1 MAEDDKTQQ
10 FLKNFAFTLIAS
22 VVGGILLGL
31 LENSKSGSMELH
43 GLSIK
48 DKDSSIPKNT
58 ESYLSN
64 KSELYKDKQLGLWD
78 YFTKPEGIKELQS
91 LRKYG

>member
-1 MAEDDKTQQ
+1 METGDDKTQQ
-10 FLKNFAFTLIAS
+10 FLKNVAFTILAS

-31 LENSKSGSMELH
+31 LESAKVSSIELQ

-48 DKDSSIPKNT
+48 NKETFKKNPAP
-58 ESYLSN
+58 YLPTPDIYIN
-64 KSELYKDKQLGLWD
+64 KKLGLWD